1 MGVEKTPWEKVI
13 EFHGHVCPG
22 LAIGYRVAEIALE
35 HLQVMRSP
43 DEELLAI
50 VENDACGVDAIMVL
64 TGCTLGK
71 GNLIFRDLGKQVY
84 TFGSR
89 SSTRALRISV
99 YGDSVH
105 RSDPQMDRLRDKVFG
120 GTATEE
126 EKSQFD
132 LARSQRIEELLHMPE
147 EEFCKLEQVDF
158 RLPIKAQMFPSV
170 QCARC
175 GEYVMEPRARVRD
188 GAFVCLDCFEDY
200 NRGW

>member
-1 MGVEKTPWEKVI
+1 MCVEMTPWEKAV

-22 LAIGYRVAEIALE
+22 LAIGYRVAEIALK
-35 HLQVMRSP
+35 HLKEMRSP

-50 VENDACGVDAIMVL
+50 VENDACGVDAVMVM

-89 SSTRALRISV
+89 SSNRALRISV
-99 YGDSVH
+99 DGAKVH
-105 RSDPQMDRLRDKVFG
+105 RSESQKDELRSKVFS
-120 GTATEE
+120 GTATKV
-126 EKSQFD
+126 EKAQFD
-132 LARSQRIEELLHMPE
+132 LARNQRIEQILHMPE
-147 EEFCKLEQVDF
+147 EEFCKVEQIDF
-158 RLPIKAQMFPSV
+158 QLPTKALLFPSV

-188 GAFVCLDCFEDY
+188 GQFVCLDCFEDY

>member
-1 MGVEKTPWEKVI
+1 MGAEKTPWEKVI

-35 HLQVMRSP
+35 HLQEMRSP

-89 SSTRALRISV
+89 SSNRALRISV
-99 YGDSVH
+99 YGDRVY
-105 RSDPQMDRLRDKVFG
+105 RSEPQMDQLRDKVFS

-126 EKSQFD
+126 EKAQFD
-132 LARSQRIEELLHMPE
+132 LARNQRIEDLLHMPE
-147 EEFCKLEQVDF
+147 EEFCQLQQVDCQ
-158 RLPIKAQMFPSV
+158 LPSKAQIFPSV
-170 QCARC
+170 QCASC

-188 GAFVCLDCFEDY
+188 GALVCLDCCEDY